1 MEGGVISETGLSA
14 RLNVVE
20 EPKRE
25 PENATTLLQ
34 ITGVQT
40 VLETPLNLERVTR
53 TNARSVIT

>member
-25 PENATTLLQ
+25 PENATTLFQ
-34 ITGVQT
+34 ITVVQT

-53 TNARSVIT
+53 KNAR